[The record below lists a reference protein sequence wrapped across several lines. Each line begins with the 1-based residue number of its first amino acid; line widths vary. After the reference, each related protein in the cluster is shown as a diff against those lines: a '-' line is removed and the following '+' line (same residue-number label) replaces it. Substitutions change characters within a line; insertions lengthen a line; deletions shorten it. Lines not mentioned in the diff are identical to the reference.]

1 MLRSR
6 WLLPL
11 VLVVLTPT
19 PAAVA
24 DSESADATAASH
36 TIRTSRG
43 YVARIGAFR
52 IRRDPTIGA
61 AARVFGAP
69 SSRKLD
75 GNSLCQVD
83 WRRLRLRIYF
93 VNFGGTRPGET
104 TCSSSVGRAQS
115 FTARGRSFRTWEG
128 LRVGH
133 RSQTIVD
140 RHRSAEFRRGAW
152 WLRTAISPFG
162 DGETEYAVVAANV
175 AGGRVRVLR
184 GWIGAAG
191 E

>member
-1 MLRSR
+1 MLKFR
-6 WLLPL
+6 WLLPMVL
-11 VLVVLTPT
+11 VLPSPT
-19 PAAVA
+19 HAAAANSEPAG
-24 DSESADATAASH
+24 AAGTSH

-61 AARVFGAP
+61 AIRVFGQP
-69 SSRKLD
+69 TSRNLRS
-75 GNSLCQVD
+75 GGTCQVD

-93 VNFGGTRPGET
+93 ENFGGTLPGQT

-133 RSQTIVD
+133 RSETIPD
-140 RHRSAEFRRGAW
+140 RHHSAEFRRGAW

-162 DGETEYAVVAANV
+162 DGETEYAVVAAIV
-175 AGGRVRVLR
+175 SGGRVRVLR